1 MNAKSGNK
9 IKNLNFKN
17 IIVVILFVLS
27 LINIVLVIKNNN
39 QAIMAIPGKLSFSG
53 EYSYDDKTWY
63 ELTSDSNISAMN
75 GNIRIRGH
83 FDREIT
89 EGTLLN
95 IFCNHIGI
103 SMYVNGELRYIDA
116 QSEIHNL
123 GYKLMPSMC
132 GRRWDRIYCTDINEN
147 DEVEFVF
154 MNFHEYGNEKAYR
167 EAISDIYTTLAEVDI
182 LENYLQNYIRPFKII
197 GFALLIIAVML
208 LGASVSALILKSS
221 IKHDFF
227 VIGVATLFTGLYIA
241 FDVMII
247 NLMNELLVVRTYG
260 MQICMMIAVYFVQ
273 LMACSSFSGVKKK
286 IADVCMVLSGIMNCV
301 IMYVV
306 ASEKLLMYDTLKYW
320 NLQQI
325 VLCTVFIVLCIC
337 NIVEKKKKHLL
348 QQIVFI
354 INFLA
359 IILDSAGVTYTTY
372 NTRTLYKITFL
383 ILLAYYFINGIN
395 VTIMEHQASIKNK
408 KLQKELENS
417 RIAVMLSQI
426 QPHFLY
432 NIIGTIRGLCRID
445 SEQAWK
451 ALGDFSNYLRGN
463 MDALSNSD
471 MIHFS
476 NELKHIQAYL
486 QLEKMRMGDELNV
499 IYDIQENNF
508 FLPPLTIQPIV
519 ENAVKHGLFNKDGG
533 GTVTLH
539 TRREND
545 NIIIEVT
552 DDGVGFDPDAP
563 YEYDVHHAHIGLINV
578 KSRLEKMLKGEM
590 IINSAVNEGTTVK
603 IIIKK

>member
-1 MNAKSGNK
+1 M
-9 IKNLNFKN
+9 
-17 IIVVILFVLS
+17 V
-27 LINIVLVIKNNN
+27 
-39 QAIMAIPGKLSFSG
+39 
-53 EYSYDDKTWY
+53 
-63 ELTSDSNISAMN
+63 
-75 GNIRIRGH
+75 
-83 FDREIT
+83 
-89 EGTLLN
+89 
-95 IFCNHIGI
+95 
-103 SMYVNGELRYIDA
+103 
-116 QSEIHNL
+116 
-123 GYKLMPSMC
+123 
-132 GRRWDRIYCTDINEN
+132 
-147 DEVEFVF
+147 
-154 MNFHEYGNEKAYR
+154 
-167 EAISDIYTTLAEVDI
+167 
-182 LENYLQNYIRPFKII
+182 
-197 GFALLIIAVML
+197 
-208 LGASVSALILKSS
+208 
-221 IKHDFF
+221 
-227 VIGVATLFTGLYIA
+227 
-241 FDVMII
+241 I

-273 LMACSSFSGVKKK
+273 LMACNSFSGVKKK
-286 IADVCMVLSGIMNCV
+286 IADAFMAVSGIMNCV

-306 ASEKLLMYDTLKYW
+306 ISKKLLMYDTLMYW
-320 NLQQI
+320 SISQI
-325 VLCTVFIVLCIC
+325 VLCTVFIVLCIG
-337 NIVEKKKKHLL
+337 NIIEKKRKHLL

-383 ILLAYYFINGIN
+383 ILLVYYFVNGIN
-395 VTIMEHQASIKNK
+395 TTIMEHQASIKNK

-445 SEQAWK
+445 SEEAWK

-499 IYDIQENNF
+499 VYDIQENNF

-519 ENAVKHGLFNKDGG
+519 ENAVKHGLFDKDGG

-563 YEYDVHHAHIGLINV
+563 YEQDAHHAHIGLINV

-590 IINSAVNEGTTVK
+590 IINSVINEGTTIK
-603 IIIKK
+603 IVIKK